1 MREPFR
7 VAVWGPGLV
16 GSTALR
22 ETISLPEFEV
32 VGVFAYSES
41 KIGVDVGEL
50 VGLGPIGIH
59 ATNDRADFL
68 ALPAE
73 VVIYTA
79 TDTGDFAADRD
90 IVDILR
96 AGKNVLTPLPYH
108 YPKVRGK
115 QVVKMLE
122 DACREGNSTL
132 YATGL
137 FPGYFPEALGTVLTI
152 PVSGLKHLHI
162 AEMVDACGVASP
174 LFLSAFGFGGPL
186 NPDYTG
192 SAAYITH
199 KNYYAP
205 VVQMLADEMGVTLDG
220 VEGINKSSVAEEDI
234 QVRGA
239 LIEKGTVGSVAYDW
253 VGIVNGKP
261 FITLSI
267 NWYMTDAM
275 RPEEAESAECWIL
288 TAEGNPSFRCKVDI
302 KHSFENDIPFDK
314 DNLEFAGS
322 GILLVKSIAAT
333 IEAPAGIK
341 TLTLGERA
349 WRGDMRIGSMEPA
362 TNP

>member
-1 MREPFR
+1 MREPYR
-7 VAVWGPGLV
+7 VAIWGPGMV

-22 ETISLPEFEV
+22 EIISLPEFEV

-50 VGLGPIGIH
+50 VGLDPIGIV
-59 ATNDRADFL
+59 ATNDRDAFL

-73 VVIYTA
+73 LVIYTA
-79 TDTGDFAADRD
+79 TDKGDFAADRD

-96 AGKNVLTPLPYH
+96 AGKNVLTPLAYH
-108 YPKVRGK
+108 YPKVRGE

-174 LFLSAFGFGGPL
+174 LFLSAFGFGAPL
-186 NPDYTG
+186 NPDDT
-192 SAAYITH
+192 SSPAYITH

-205 VVQMLADEMGVTLDG
+205 VVQMLADEMGVKLDR
-220 VEGINKSSVAEEDI
+220 VEGVYRSSVAEEDL
-234 QVRGA
+234 QVRSA

-253 VGIVNGKP
+253 VGIVEGRP

-275 RPEEAESAECWIL
+275 RPAEAESAECWIL
-288 TAEGNPSFRCKVDI
+288 TAEGNPSFQCKVDI
-302 KHSFENDIPFDK
+302 KHSFEKDIPFDK
-314 DNLEFAGS
+314 DNLDFAGS

-333 IEAPAGIK
+333 IEAPAGLK
-341 TLTLGERA
+341 TLKLPERA
-349 WRGDMRIGSMEPA
+349 WRSDMRIS
-362 TNP
+362 N